1 MPLSAISDSNE
12 CFPPN
17 LTQPTKLFM
26 KVSGFN
32 EAVAIAVAR
41 DQNYRPEGYQ
51 FLRES
56 LEATLKKRHKARGS
70 RAVRQTT
77 EPAASSHV
85 TAGELLDGFRLQALR
100 EFGPMAVTVLE
111 YWGVKCSRDVGQMV
125 FNLVEAGAFGRTE
138 SDSIEDFE
146 RGFDFHEAFVV
157 PFLPPPVTSP
167 DSPDSTSAPGSPSA
181 VSLPTS

>member
-1 MPLSAISDSNE
+1 
-12 CFPPN
+12 
-17 LTQPTKLFM
+17 M

-41 DQNYRPEGYQ
+41 DQSYRPEGYQ

-56 LEATLKKRHKARGS
+56 LEATLKKRHKSKSSRTARQS
-70 RAVRQTT
+70 A
-77 EPAASSHV
+77 EPMTSSHV
-85 TAGELLDGFRLQALR
+85 TAGELLEGFRLQALR

-111 YWGVKCSRDVGQMV
+111 YWGVKSSRDVGQMV

-146 RGFDFHEAFVV
+146 RGFDFHEAFVF
-157 PFLPPPVTSP
+157 PFLPPPVTCPSP
-167 DSPDSTSAPGSPSA
+167 DSPDSTTVPGSPSA
-181 VSLPTS
+181 ESLPNS